1 MSLIKKYTK
10 FLEEKELTLDEL
22 GKLKGSELRGNV
34 LVNKL
39 KKHEPFT
46 TLNNQSIEVQKMKDN
61 GRWVSIEDAIEN
73 LTDPNGDYD
82 IDKGKNYFTKSK
94 RYLSVF
100 KDEDGDEFKLNQLK
114 KTKEFGS
121 SGAGRLTRE
130 LESIQ
135 AIFIAIKQS
144 KPNEKLLPS
153 NILEFYDTW
162 IAESNKL
169 GRKLLYVPDISL
181 DRTEL
186 EKLIKDKNWAKTFC
200 DIPNELWIEDKH
212 IDHRKTYVIYHMGY
226 KADSPI
232 LTLQKLYNKF
242 SKLEKFTEINFA
254 KWCPADVFMIST
266 EIVDNISNIF
276 NETKNIQELTTK
288 CDELFDQGLFI
299 PLSLKKI
306 GKSKILIITNK
317 EVDKDLPYFEI
328 NRFQINLGDF
338 TGIGS
343 KIHTTDYWK
352 YRNKEMS
359 TKKDRTLNIDS
370 SNTSKKV
377 NVDGEVEG
385 STSRHGKISLNAI
398 KSIIKRITEQENIQS
413 VSDIQDSKE
422 LKKLNIEQLEQEVIN
437 LNRELKG
444 RPKVV
449 RYPIERGSNIS
460 GDEGRL
466 ISRIQSL
473 QVVLA
478 LNEIYRI
485 KPEIAN
491 RAITSIMRYALSIQ
505 TDRFES
511 PRYLRIL

>member
-1 MSLIKKYTK
+1 
-10 FLEEKELTLDEL
+10 
-22 GKLKGSELRGNV
+22 
-34 LVNKL
+34 
-39 KKHEPFT
+39 
-46 TLNNQSIEVQKMKDN
+46 
-61 GRWVSIEDAIEN
+61 
-73 LTDPNGDYD
+73 
-82 IDKGKNYFTKSK
+82 
-94 RYLSVF
+94 
-100 KDEDGDEFKLNQLK
+100 
-114 KTKEFGS
+114 
-121 SGAGRLTRE
+121 
-130 LESIQ
+130 
-135 AIFIAIKQS
+135 
-144 KPNEKLLPS
+144 
-153 NILEFYDTW
+153 
-162 IAESNKL
+162 
-169 GRKLLYVPDISL
+169 
-181 DRTEL
+181 
-186 EKLIKDKNWAKTFC
+186 
-200 DIPNELWIEDKH
+200 
-212 IDHRKTYVIYHMGY
+212 MGY

-266 EIVDNISNIF
+266 EIVDIISNIF

-288 CDELFDQGLFI
+288 CDELFDKGLFI
-299 PLSLKKI
+299 PISLKKI
-306 GKSKILIITNK
+306 GKSNILIITNK

-343 KIHTTDYWK
+343 KIHTTAYWK

-398 KSIIKRITEQENIQS
+398 KSIIKRITEQENIES

-422 LKKLNIEQLEQEVIN
+422 LRKLNIEQLEQEVIN

-491 RAITSIMRYALSIQ
+491 RTITSIMRYALSIQ
-505 TDRFES
+505 TDKFES